1 MNHNYQLIAVD
12 MDGTLLDSHQN
23 VTPRTREAIHAAA
36 GRGKEVVLCT
46 GRGTAELFRYFE
58 LLPEVR
64 YAICSSGAY
73 VYDSR
78 TDTFL
83 FPHPLER
90 SVLEALFGIM
100 KPRDIMPQIFVGGTP
115 YFSKRNMDAIERY
128 QIDYFRQ
135 LFLDTGIFCE
145 DAYAAALAAGGDIYK
160 ICFYHQ
166 SVEQRA
172 RSRELLGR
180 LPLVLAD
187 SEISSLEVSPANVDK
202 GTGLTSLC
210 QHLHIPTAQ
219 TISVGDS
226 FNDLSVLRAAGLA
239 VAMGNAREAVKKICA
254 AVVADCDHDG
264 VGEAIERFLL

>member
-12 MDGTLLDSHQN
+12 MDGTLLDSHKN
-23 VTPRTREAIHAAA
+23 ITSRTREAIHAAA
-36 GRGKEVVLCT
+36 ALGKEVVFCT
-46 GRGTAELFRYFE
+46 GRGTSELFRYFD
-58 LLPEVR
+58 LLPDVR

-90 SVLEALFGIM
+90 SVLEELFRIM
-100 KPRDIMPQIFVGGTP
+100 EPRDIMPQIFVGGTP
-115 YFSKRNMDAIERY
+115 YFSQRNLDAIERY
-128 QIDYFRQ
+128 QIDYYKQ
-135 LFLDTGIFCE
+135 LFLDTGILC
-145 DAYAAALAAGGDIYK
+145 DNAYTASLAAGEHIYK

-172 RSRELLGR
+172 RSRELLSR

-202 GTGLTSLC
+202 GTGLTNLC
-210 QHLHIPTAQ
+210 RFLHIPMEQ
-219 TISVGDS
+219 TVSVGDS
-226 FNDLSVLRAAGLA
+226 FNDLSVLHTAGLA
-239 VAMGNAREAVKKICA
+239 VAMGNAREAVKKVCNV
-254 AVVADCDHDG
+254 VVADCDHDG